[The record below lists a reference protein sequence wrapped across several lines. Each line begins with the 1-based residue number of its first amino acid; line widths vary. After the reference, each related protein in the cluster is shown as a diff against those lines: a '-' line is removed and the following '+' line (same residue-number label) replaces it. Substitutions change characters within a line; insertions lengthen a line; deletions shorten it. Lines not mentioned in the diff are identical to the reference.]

1 MNIFKFLKS
10 RVGAVSISGGK
21 AAVMA
26 LSAGML
32 AVNVYNYA
40 NNTPAAQEARVRS
53 FSEVLA
59 SGGTLPDDNT
69 MNFALGNVQF
79 ASAEERAAQEGTIF
93 DAGDADVSAL
103 QGAMN
108 SFSVRGSAL
117 GAGEGGLG
125 MGANAAVELGPD
137 GKPLTGNAAGTDGA
151 AVGAAAAAAAQGGQT
166 KINKLGEEPAGGLQ
180 RATIARASGSN
191 LRTSSGGGFGGNSRS
206 SAAVGNATAEAA
218 ARLSSSSSYA
228 LSGAMPKGSTLI
240 ASNDNIRGAAGGA
253 TEFVSG
259 SRFGRSAM
267 GARSR
272 EGESLRDMALAS
284 SKVAANANRSANEGT
299 SPFMARE
306 RLSGGITVEG
316 ENLNE
321 FQGSADTSFEDD
333 MNRRERRMAGAVD
346 DIDNTESERQAH
358 RTRLMQWM
366 FSLIIATVGMCFAI
380 NTLMKAGTVWA
391 KIGAIAIGV
400 IMLGLIGYYIY
411 DCISYLTKYKE
422 DQGWAIAGI
431 VVGVA
436 MLAALAVS
444 YVNWSGEEGAQVQET
459 ANTQTGTEGTGTNP
473 TGGEGT
479 TPTTDVKPPVEGGA
493 GARLGEALKGGA
505 MGMGAGKVLDL
516 GIELGSSG
524 SEAGGSTGSEK

>member
-10 RVGAVSISGGK
+10 RIGAVSISAGK
-21 AAVMA
+21 MA
-26 LSAGML
+26 GVALTAGL
-32 AVNVYNYA
+32 VGVNVYNYA
-40 NNTPAAQEARVRS
+40 TSSPAAQEARVRS
-53 FSEVLA
+53 FSEVLT
-59 SGGTLPDDNT
+59 SGGILPEDNT

-180 RATIARASGSN
+180 RASIARASGSN
-191 LRTSSGGGFGGNSRS
+191 LGSSSAGGFGGNTRS
-206 SAAVGNATAEAA
+206 SAAGNATAEAA
-218 ARLSSSSSYA
+218 ARLRSSSSYA

-240 ASNDNIRGAAGGA
+240 ASNGNIRGAAGGA
-253 TEFVSG
+253 TEFVAG

-267 GARSR
+267 GARSQ

-321 FQGSADTSFEDD
+321 FQGTADTSFEDD
-333 MNRRERRMAGAVD
+333 MNRRERGVAAAADEVDTSEQERKNHRSRLSKMLIALIPTVFMGMMTIQSMKSEGPWGMVAAIAVTAILGAAIIAFTVD
-346 DIDNTESERQAH
+346 AAKYIDKYGADGWSVA
-358 RTRLMQWM
+358 
-366 FSLIIATVGMCFAI
+366 SLIGSAVMAAGLVLAWINNTNAWLGKVSTFLFKNMGMSMISSAI
-380 NTLMKAGTVWA
+380 FGTLMGQ
-391 KIGAIAIGV
+391 AISTAP
-400 IMLGLIGYYIY
+400 
-411 DCISYLTKYKE
+411 
-422 DQGWAIAGI
+422 
-431 VVGVA
+431 
-436 MLAALAVS
+436 
-444 YVNWSGEEGAQVQET
+444 ET
-459 ANTQTGTEGTGTNP
+459 FKSAF
-473 TGGEGT
+473 
-479 TPTTDVKPPVEGGA
+479 
-493 GARLGEALKGGA
+493 
-505 MGMGAGKVLDL
+505 
-516 GIELGSSG
+516 G
-524 SEAGGSTGSEK
+524 SEDDSSLKND

>member
-10 RVGAVSISGGK
+10 RIGAVSISGGK

-53 FSEVLA
+53 FSEVLT
-59 SGGTLPDDNT
+59 SGGTLPEDNT

-103 QGAMN
+103 QGAMD

-191 LRTSSGGGFGGNSRS
+191 LGSSAGGGFGGNSRS
-206 SAAVGNATAEAA
+206 SSAVGNATAEAA

-240 ASNDNIRGAAGGA
+240 ASNGNIRGAAGGA
-253 TEFVSG
+253 TEFVAG

-267 GARSR
+267 GARSQ

-321 FQGSADTSFEDD
+321 FQGTADTSFEDD
-333 MNRRERRMAGAVD
+333 MNRRERGFASAKD

-380 NTLMKAGTVWA
+380 NSLMKAYREAPAAWWFLA
-391 KIGAIAIGV
+391 GAIAIGV

-411 DCISYLTKYKE
+411 DCISYITKYKE
-422 DQGWAIAGI
+422 QQGWAIAGI
-431 VVGVA
+431 VVGAA

-444 YVNWSGEEGAQVQET
+444 YVNWSGKEGANLQGE
-459 ANTQTGTEGTGTNP
+459 ANAQTGTTGTGT
-473 TGGEGT
+473 
-479 TPTTDVKPPVEGGA
+479 
-493 GARLGEALKGGA
+493 
-505 MGMGAGKVLDL
+505 
-516 GIELGSSG
+516 
-524 SEAGGSTGSEK
+524 EAGGTTAGPKGGTGRNLGGMLKDGTVGMSFGKVTDVAGEMLNLGGSAGSENAGTGGDK

>member
-10 RVGAVSISGGK
+10 RIGAVSISAGK
-21 AAVMA
+21 MA
-26 LSAGML
+26 GVALTAGL
-32 AVNVYNYA
+32 VGVNVYNYA
-40 NNTPAAQEARVRS
+40 TSSPAAQEARVRS
-53 FSEVLA
+53 FSEVLT
-59 SGGTLPDDNT
+59 SGGILPEDNT

-180 RATIARASGSN
+180 RASIARASGSN
-191 LRTSSGGGFGGNSRS
+191 LGSSSAGGFGGNTRS
-206 SAAVGNATAEAA
+206 SAAGNATAEAA
-218 ARLSSSSSYA
+218 ARLRSSSSYA

-240 ASNDNIRGAAGGA
+240 ASNGNIRGAAGGA
-253 TEFVSG
+253 TEFVAG

-267 GARSR
+267 GARSQ

-321 FQGSADTSFEDD
+321 FQGTADTSFEDD
-333 MNRRERRMAGAVD
+333 MNRRERGVVAAADEVDTSEQERKNHRSRLSKMLIALIPTVFMGMMTIQSLKGSGPWGMVAAIAVTALLAAMIIAFTVDAAKYISKYGADGWSV
-346 DIDNTESERQAH
+346 A
-358 RTRLMQWM
+358 
-366 FSLIIATVGMCFAI
+366 SLIGSAVMAAGLVLAWINNTNAWLGKVSTFLFKNMGMSMISSAIFGTLMGQAI
-380 NTLMKAGTVWA
+380 NTAP
-391 KIGAIAIGV
+391 
-400 IMLGLIGYYIY
+400 
-411 DCISYLTKYKE
+411 
-422 DQGWAIAGI
+422 
-431 VVGVA
+431 
-436 MLAALAVS
+436 
-444 YVNWSGEEGAQVQET
+444 ET
-459 ANTQTGTEGTGTNP
+459 FKSAF
-473 TGGEGT
+473 
-479 TPTTDVKPPVEGGA
+479 
-493 GARLGEALKGGA
+493 
-505 MGMGAGKVLDL
+505 
-516 GIELGSSG
+516 G
-524 SEAGGSTGSEK
+524 SEDDSSLKND

>member
-10 RVGAVSISGGK
+10 RIGAVSISAGK
-21 AAVMA
+21 MA
-26 LSAGML
+26 GVALTAGL
-32 AVNVYNYA
+32 VGVNVYNYA
-40 NNTPAAQEARVRS
+40 TSSPAAQEARVRS
-53 FSEVLA
+53 FSEVLT
-59 SGGTLPDDNT
+59 SGGILPEDNT

-103 QGAMN
+103 QGAMD

-218 ARLSSSSSYA
+218 ARLRSSSSYA

-240 ASNDNIRGAAGGA
+240 ASKDNIRGAAGGA
-253 TEFVSG
+253 TEFVAG

-267 GARSR
+267 GARSQ

-306 RLSGGITVEG
+306 RLSGGIRVG
-316 ENLNE
+316 GGNLHE
-321 FQGSADTSFEDD
+321 FQGTGTERHSTELKE
-333 MNRRERRMAGAVD
+333 RERGLGRHITVVSTAEA
-346 DIDNTESERQAH
+346 ERKHH
-358 RTRLMQWM
+358 RTRLSKMLIGLIPAVFMGMMTIQSMKNSGPWGM
-366 FSLIIATVGMCFAI
+366 VAAIAVTAILGATIIAFTVDAAKYISKYGSDGWSIASLVGSAVMAAGLVLAWI
-380 NTLMKAGTVWA
+380 NNTNAW
-391 KIGAIAIGV
+391 
-400 IMLGLIGYYIY
+400 LG
-411 DCISYLTKYKE
+411 K
-422 DQGWAIAGI
+422 
-431 VVGVA
+431 
-436 MLAALAVS
+436 VS
-444 YVNWSGEEGAQVQET
+444 NFL
-459 ANTQTGTEGTGTNP
+459 
-473 TGGEGT
+473 
-479 TPTTDVKPPVEGGA
+479 VKN
-493 GARLGEALKGGA
+493 
-505 MGMGAGKVLDL
+505 MGMMFIFSAIFGTIMGQAVNTAPETFK
-516 GIELGSSG
+516 SAFG
-524 SEAGGSTGSEK
+524 SEDDSSLKND

>member
-10 RVGAVSISGGK
+10 RIGAVSISAGK
-21 AAVMA
+21 MA
-26 LSAGML
+26 GVALTAGL
-32 AVNVYNYA
+32 VGVNVYNYA
-40 NNTPAAQEARVRS
+40 TSSPAAQEARVRS
-53 FSEVLA
+53 FSEVLT
-59 SGGTLPDDNT
+59 SGGILPEDNT

-180 RATIARASGSN
+180 RASIARASGSN
-191 LRTSSGGGFGGNSRS
+191 LGSSSAGGFGGNTRS
-206 SAAVGNATAEAA
+206 SAAGNATAEAA
-218 ARLSSSSSYA
+218 ARLRSSSSYA

-240 ASNDNIRGAAGGA
+240 ASNGNIRGAAGGA
-253 TEFVSG
+253 TEFVAG

-267 GARSR
+267 GARSQ

-321 FQGSADTSFEDD
+321 FQGTADTSFEDD
-333 MNRRERRMAGAVD
+333 MNRRERGVAAAADEVDTSEQERKNHRSRLSKMLIALIPTVFMGMMTIQSLKGSGPWGMVAAIAVTALLAAMIIAFTVDAAKYISKYGADGWSV
-346 DIDNTESERQAH
+346 A
-358 RTRLMQWM
+358 
-366 FSLIIATVGMCFAI
+366 SLIGSAVMAAGLVLAWINNTNAWLGKVSTFLFKNMGMSMISSAIFGTLMGQAI
-380 NTLMKAGTVWA
+380 NTAP
-391 KIGAIAIGV
+391 
-400 IMLGLIGYYIY
+400 
-411 DCISYLTKYKE
+411 
-422 DQGWAIAGI
+422 
-431 VVGVA
+431 
-436 MLAALAVS
+436 
-444 YVNWSGEEGAQVQET
+444 ET
-459 ANTQTGTEGTGTNP
+459 FKSAF
-473 TGGEGT
+473 
-479 TPTTDVKPPVEGGA
+479 
-493 GARLGEALKGGA
+493 
-505 MGMGAGKVLDL
+505 
-516 GIELGSSG
+516 G
-524 SEAGGSTGSEK
+524 SEDDSSLKND

>member
-10 RVGAVSISGGK
+10 RIGAVSISAGK
-21 AAVMA
+21 MA
-26 LSAGML
+26 GVALTAGL
-32 AVNVYNYA
+32 VGVNVYNYA
-40 NNTPAAQEARVRS
+40 TSSPAAQEARVRS
-53 FSEVLA
+53 FSEVLT
-59 SGGTLPDDNT
+59 SGGILPEDNT

-125 MGANAAVELGPD
+125 MGAKAAVELGPD

-206 SAAVGNATAEAA
+206 AAAGNATAEAA
-218 ARLSSSSSYA
+218 ARLSASSSYA

-259 SRFGRSAM
+259 SRFGHSAM
-267 GARSR
+267 GARSQA
-272 EGESLRDMALAS
+272 GESLRDMALAS

-306 RLSGGITVEG
+306 RLSGGIRVG
-316 ENLNE
+316 GGNLHE
-321 FQGSADTSFEDD
+321 FQGTGTERHSTELKE
-333 MNRRERRMAGAVD
+333 RERGLGRHITVVSTAEA
-346 DIDNTESERQAH
+346 ERKHH
-358 RTRLMQWM
+358 RTRLSKMLIGLIPAVFMGMMTIQSMKNSGPWGM
-366 FSLIIATVGMCFAI
+366 VAAIAVTAILGATIIAFTVDAAKYISKYGSDGWSIASLVGSAVMAAGLVLAWI
-380 NTLMKAGTVWA
+380 NNTNAW
-391 KIGAIAIGV
+391 
-400 IMLGLIGYYIY
+400 LG
-411 DCISYLTKYKE
+411 K
-422 DQGWAIAGI
+422 
-431 VVGVA
+431 
-436 MLAALAVS
+436 VS
-444 YVNWSGEEGAQVQET
+444 NFL
-459 ANTQTGTEGTGTNP
+459 
-473 TGGEGT
+473 
-479 TPTTDVKPPVEGGA
+479 VKN
-493 GARLGEALKGGA
+493 
-505 MGMGAGKVLDL
+505 MGMMFIFSAIFGTIMGQAVNTAPETFK
-516 GIELGSSG
+516 SAFG
-524 SEAGGSTGSEK
+524 SEDDSSLKND

>member
-10 RVGAVSISGGK
+10 RVGAVSISAGK
-21 AAVMA
+21 MA
-26 LSAGML
+26 GVALTAGL
-32 AVNVYNYA
+32 VGVNVYNYA
-40 NNTPAAQEARVRS
+40 TSSPAAQEARVRS

-59 SGGTLPDDNT
+59 SGGILPEDNT

-253 TEFVSG
+253 TEFVAG

-333 MNRRERRMAGAVD
+333 MNRRERGVASAVD
-346 DIDNTESERQAH
+346 EVDTTEQERKSH
-358 RTRLMQWM
+358 RTRLSKMLIALIPTVFMGMMTIQATKDIGPWGM
-366 FSLIIATVGMCFAI
+366 VAAIAVTALLGAAIIAFTVDA
-380 NTLMKAGTVWA
+380 A
-391 KIGAIAIGV
+391 K
-400 IMLGLIGYYIY
+400 YI
-411 DCISYLTKYKE
+411 DKYG
-422 DQGWAIAGI
+422 DNQDGWAIASLIGSA
-431 VVGVA
+431 VMAAGLV
-436 MLAALAVS
+436 LAWTTKAAKGEQTWIQKVSDFLFGNMGMALISSAIFGTLMGQAVS
-444 YVNWSGEEGAQVQET
+444 TAPET
-459 ANTQTGTEGTGTNP
+459 F
-473 TGGEGT
+473 
-479 TPTTDVKPPVEGGA
+479 K
-493 GARLGEALKGGA
+493 EAF
-505 MGMGAGKVLDL
+505 
-516 GIELGSSG
+516 G
-524 SEAGGSTGSEK
+524 SEDDSSLKNE

>member
-10 RVGAVSISGGK
+10 RIGAVSISAGK
-21 AAVMA
+21 MA
-26 LSAGML
+26 GVALTAGL
-32 AVNVYNYA
+32 VGVNVYNYA
-40 NNTPAAQEARVRS
+40 TSSPAAQEARVRS

-59 SGGTLPDDNT
+59 SGGILPEDTT
-69 MNFALGNVQF
+69 MNFAMGNVQF

-151 AVGAAAAAAAQGGQT
+151 AVGAAAAASAQGGQT

-180 RATIARASGSN
+180 RASIARASGNN
-191 LRTSSGGGFGGNSRS
+191 LGSSSGGGFGGNSRS
-206 SAAVGNATAEAA
+206 SAAGNATAEAA
-218 ARLSSSSSYA
+218 ARLSASSSYA

-240 ASNDNIRGAAGGA
+240 ASNDSIRGAAGGA

-321 FQGSADTSFEDD
+321 FQGTADTSFEDD
-333 MNRRERRMAGAVD
+333 MNRRERGVTAAAD
-346 DIDNTESERQAH
+346 EADTSEQERKNH
-358 RTRLMQWM
+358 RTRLSKM
-366 FSLIIATVGMCFAI
+366 LIALIPTVFMGMMTIQATKDNVPWGLIA
-380 NTLMKAGTVWA
+380 
-391 KIGAIAIGV
+391 AIAVTAILAAV
-400 IMLGLIGYYIY
+400 ITAFTVDAANYIA
-411 DCISYLTKYKE
+411 KYGKNE
-422 DQGWAIAGI
+422 DGWAIASI
-431 VVGVA
+431 VGSVVLVSGLVLAWINKTNGWLQSVGEFLFKNMGMSLISSA
-436 MLAALAVS
+436 IFGTLMGQAISTAPETFKEAFG
-444 YVNWSGEEGAQVQET
+444 SGE
-459 ANTQTGTEGTGTNP
+459 
-473 TGGEGT
+473 
-479 TPTTDVKPPVEGGA
+479 DDSS
-493 GARLGEALKGGA
+493 LKN
-505 MGMGAGKVLDL
+505 D
-516 GIELGSSG
+516 
-524 SEAGGSTGSEK
+524 

>member
-10 RVGAVSISGGK
+10 RIGAVSISAGK
-21 AAVMA
+21 MA
-26 LSAGML
+26 GVALTAGL
-32 AVNVYNYA
+32 VGVNVYNYA
-40 NNTPAAQEARVRS
+40 TSSPAAQEARVRS
-53 FSEVLA
+53 FSEVLT
-59 SGGTLPDDNT
+59 SGGILPEDNT

-180 RATIARASGSN
+180 RASIARASGSN
-191 LRTSSGGGFGGNSRS
+191 LGSSSAGGFGGNTRS
-206 SAAVGNATAEAA
+206 SAAGNATAEAA
-218 ARLSSSSSYA
+218 ARLRSSSSYA

-240 ASNDNIRGAAGGA
+240 ASNGNIRGAAGGA
-253 TEFVSG
+253 TEFVAG

-267 GARSR
+267 GARSQ

-321 FQGSADTSFEDD
+321 FQGTADTSFEDD
-333 MNRRERRMAGAVD
+333 MNRRERGVVAAADEVD
-346 DIDNTESERQAH
+346 TSEQERKNH
-358 RTRLMQWM
+358 RTRLSKMLIGLIPAVFMGMMTIQSMKNSGPWGM
-366 FSLIIATVGMCFAI
+366 VAAIAVTAILGATIIAFTVDAAKYISKYGSDGWSIASLVGSALMATGLVLAWINNTNAWLGKVSTFLFKNMGMSMISSAIFGTLMGQAI
-380 NTLMKAGTVWA
+380 NTAP
-391 KIGAIAIGV
+391 
-400 IMLGLIGYYIY
+400 
-411 DCISYLTKYKE
+411 
-422 DQGWAIAGI
+422 
-431 VVGVA
+431 
-436 MLAALAVS
+436 
-444 YVNWSGEEGAQVQET
+444 ET
-459 ANTQTGTEGTGTNP
+459 FKSAF
-473 TGGEGT
+473 
-479 TPTTDVKPPVEGGA
+479 
-493 GARLGEALKGGA
+493 
-505 MGMGAGKVLDL
+505 
-516 GIELGSSG
+516 G
-524 SEAGGSTGSEK
+524 SEDDSSLKND

>member
-1 MNIFKFLKS
+1 
-10 RVGAVSISGGK
+10 
-21 AAVMA
+21 
-26 LSAGML
+26 
-32 AVNVYNYA
+32 
-40 NNTPAAQEARVRS
+40 
-53 FSEVLA
+53 
-59 SGGTLPDDNT
+59 

-180 RATIARASGSN
+180 RASIARASGSN
-191 LRTSSGGGFGGNSRS
+191 LGSSSAGGFGGNTRS
-206 SAAVGNATAEAA
+206 SAAGNATAEAA

-240 ASNDNIRGAAGGA
+240 ASNGNIRGAAGGA
-253 TEFVSG
+253 TEFVAG

-267 GARSR
+267 GARSQ

-321 FQGSADTSFEDD
+321 FQGTADTSFEDD
-333 MNRRERRMAGAVD
+333 MNRRERGVAAAADEVDTSEQERKNHRSRLSKMLIALIPTVFMGMMTIQSLKGSGPWGMVAAIAVTAILGAAIIAFTVD
-346 DIDNTESERQAH
+346 AAKYISKYGADGWSIA
-358 RTRLMQWM
+358 
-366 FSLIIATVGMCFAI
+366 SLIGSAVMAAGLVLAWINNTNAWLGKVSDFLFKNMGMAFISSAIFGTLMGQAI
-380 NTLMKAGTVWA
+380 NTAP
-391 KIGAIAIGV
+391 
-400 IMLGLIGYYIY
+400 
-411 DCISYLTKYKE
+411 
-422 DQGWAIAGI
+422 
-431 VVGVA
+431 
-436 MLAALAVS
+436 
-444 YVNWSGEEGAQVQET
+444 ET
-459 ANTQTGTEGTGTNP
+459 FKSAF
-473 TGGEGT
+473 
-479 TPTTDVKPPVEGGA
+479 
-493 GARLGEALKGGA
+493 
-505 MGMGAGKVLDL
+505 
-516 GIELGSSG
+516 G
-524 SEAGGSTGSEK
+524 SEDDSSLKND

>member
-10 RVGAVSISGGK
+10 RIGAVSISAGK
-21 AAVMA
+21 MA
-26 LSAGML
+26 GVALTAGL
-32 AVNVYNYA
+32 VGVNVYNYA
-40 NNTPAAQEARVRS
+40 TSSPAAQEARVRS
-53 FSEVLA
+53 FSEVLT
-59 SGGTLPDDNT
+59 SGGILPEDNT

-180 RATIARASGSN
+180 RASIARASGSN
-191 LRTSSGGGFGGNSRS
+191 LGSSSAGGFGGNTRS
-206 SAAVGNATAEAA
+206 SAAGNATAEAA
-218 ARLSSSSSYA
+218 ARLRSSSSYA

-240 ASNDNIRGAAGGA
+240 ASNGNIRGAAGGA
-253 TEFVSG
+253 TEFVAG

-267 GARSR
+267 GARSQ

-321 FQGSADTSFEDD
+321 FQGTADTSFEDD
-333 MNRRERRMAGAVD
+333 MNRRERGVVAAADEVDTSEQERKNHRSRLSKMLIALIPTVFMGMMTIQSLKGSGPWGMVAAIAVTALLAATIIAFTVDAAKYISKYGADGWSV
-346 DIDNTESERQAH
+346 A
-358 RTRLMQWM
+358 
-366 FSLIIATVGMCFAI
+366 SLIGSAVMAAGLVLAWINNTNAWLGKVSTFLFKNMGMSMISSAIFGTLMGQAI
-380 NTLMKAGTVWA
+380 NTAP
-391 KIGAIAIGV
+391 
-400 IMLGLIGYYIY
+400 
-411 DCISYLTKYKE
+411 
-422 DQGWAIAGI
+422 
-431 VVGVA
+431 
-436 MLAALAVS
+436 
-444 YVNWSGEEGAQVQET
+444 ET
-459 ANTQTGTEGTGTNP
+459 FKSAF
-473 TGGEGT
+473 
-479 TPTTDVKPPVEGGA
+479 
-493 GARLGEALKGGA
+493 
-505 MGMGAGKVLDL
+505 
-516 GIELGSSG
+516 G
-524 SEAGGSTGSEK
+524 SEDDSSLKND

>member
-10 RVGAVSISGGK
+10 RIGAVSISGGK

-59 SGGTLPDDNT
+59 SGGTLPGDNT

-125 MGANAAVELGPD
+125 MGAKAAVELGPD

-321 FQGSADTSFEDD
+321 FQGSGTERYSVDLPEREKAFGSGIKEIDT
-333 MNRRERRMAGAVD
+333 
-346 DIDNTESERQAH
+346 TEAERQKH
-358 RTRLMQWM
+358 RTRLMAHM
-366 FSLIIATVGMCFAI
+366 FALIVITVGACLLINKLMRANNVWATVG
-380 NTLMKAGTVWA
+380 
-391 KIGAIAIGV
+391 AIAAGV
-400 IMLGLIGYYIY
+400 IAVGLIGAHIY

-422 DQGWAIAGI
+422 DQGWAIASI
-431 VVGVA
+431 VLGAA
-436 MLAALAVS
+436 MLASVAVS
-444 YVNWSGEEGAQVQET
+444 YVDWSAKKGADLQTQ
-459 ANTQTGTEGTGTNP
+459 ANAQTGTAGTGT
-473 TGGEGT
+473 
-479 TPTTDVKPPVEGGA
+479 
-493 GARLGEALKGGA
+493 
-505 MGMGAGKVLDL
+505 
-516 GIELGSSG
+516 
-524 SEAGGSTGSEK
+524 EAGGSTVADVPKETAGTRLGEVLESGVIGTGANKAIDMGIDYASSGGETGGATGEEK

>member
-10 RVGAVSISGGK
+10 RIGAVSISAGK
-21 AAVMA
+21 MA
-26 LSAGML
+26 GVALTAGL
-32 AVNVYNYA
+32 VGVNVYNYA
-40 NNTPAAQEARVRS
+40 TSSPAAQEARVRS
-53 FSEVLA
+53 FSEVLT
-59 SGGTLPDDNT
+59 SGGILPEDNT

-180 RATIARASGSN
+180 RASIARASGSN
-191 LRTSSGGGFGGNSRS
+191 LGSSSAGGFGGNTRS
-206 SAAVGNATAEAA
+206 SAAGNATAEAA
-218 ARLSSSSSYA
+218 ARLRSSSSYA

-240 ASNDNIRGAAGGA
+240 ASNGNIRGAAGGA
-253 TEFVSG
+253 TEFVAG

-267 GARSR
+267 GARSQ

-321 FQGSADTSFEDD
+321 FQGTADTSFEDD
-333 MNRRERRMAGAVD
+333 MNRRERGVVAAADEVDTSEQERKNHRSRLSKMLIALIPTVFMGMMTIQAMKSEGPWGIVAAIAVTALLAATIIAFTVDAAKYISKYGADGWSV
-346 DIDNTESERQAH
+346 A
-358 RTRLMQWM
+358 
-366 FSLIIATVGMCFAI
+366 SLIGSAVMAAGLVLAWINNTNAWLGKVSTFLFKNMGMTLISSAI
-380 NTLMKAGTVWA
+380 FGTLMGQ
-391 KIGAIAIGV
+391 AISTAPE
-400 IMLGLIGYYIY
+400 
-411 DCISYLTKYKE
+411 TFKE
-422 DQGWAIAGI
+422 AF
-431 VVGVA
+431 
-436 MLAALAVS
+436 
-444 YVNWSGEEGAQVQET
+444 
-459 ANTQTGTEGTGTNP
+459 
-473 TGGEGT
+473 
-479 TPTTDVKPPVEGGA
+479 
-493 GARLGEALKGGA
+493 
-505 MGMGAGKVLDL
+505 
-516 GIELGSSG
+516 G
-524 SEAGGSTGSEK
+524 SEDDSSLKND

>member
-10 RVGAVSISGGK
+10 RIGAVSISAGK
-21 AAVMA
+21 MA
-26 LSAGML
+26 GVALTAGL
-32 AVNVYNYA
+32 VGVNVYNYA
-40 NNTPAAQEARVRS
+40 TSSPAAQEARVRS

-59 SGGTLPDDNT
+59 SGGILPEDTT

-333 MNRRERRMAGAVD
+333 MNRRQRNLNAASDEIDTTEQERK
-346 DIDNTESERQAH
+346 AH
-358 RTRLMQWM
+358 RTRLIQNLFALM
-366 FSLIIATVGMCFAI
+366 LGTVAVGFAI
-380 NTLMKAGTVWA
+380 NSLVKSGVWWQQLIA
-391 KIGAIAIGV
+391 VALGVAMIAAIGF
-400 IMLGLIGYYIY
+400 YIA
-411 DCISYLTKYKE
+411 DCAKYLDKYGK
-422 DQGWAIAGI
+422 DGWAIAGI
-431 VVGVA
+431 VLGALMIAAVGISFINWTTKEQAELKAAELAKTGAKTTKSTAGSRLGQQLGQAA
-436 MLAALAVS
+436 MTMGVEK
-444 YVNWSGEEGAQVQET
+444 GIT
-459 ANTQTGTEGTGTNP
+459 AGIDSA
-473 TGGEGT
+473 TGG
-479 TPTTDVKPPVEGGA
+479 
-493 GARLGEALKGGA
+493 KGL
-505 MGMGAGKVLDL
+505 LDL
-516 GIELGSSG
+516 GGTDDGSSQ
-524 SEAGGSTGSEK
+524 S

>member
-10 RVGAVSISGGK
+10 RIGAVSISAGK
-21 AAVMA
+21 MA
-26 LSAGML
+26 GVALTAGL
-32 AVNVYNYA
+32 VGVNVYNYA
-40 NNTPAAQEARVRS
+40 TSSPAAQEARVRS
-53 FSEVLA
+53 FSEVLT
-59 SGGTLPDDNT
+59 SGGILPEDNT

-180 RATIARASGSN
+180 RASIARASGSN
-191 LRTSSGGGFGGNSRS
+191 LGSSSAGGFGGNTRS
-206 SAAVGNATAEAA
+206 SAAGNATAEAA
-218 ARLSSSSSYA
+218 ARLRSSSSYA

-240 ASNDNIRGAAGGA
+240 ASNGNIRGAAGGA
-253 TEFVSG
+253 TEFVAG

-267 GARSR
+267 GARSQ

-321 FQGSADTSFEDD
+321 FQGTADTSFEDD
-333 MNRRERRMAGAVD
+333 MNRRERGVAAAADEVDTSEQERKNHRSRLSKMLIALIPTVFMGMMTIQSMKSEGPWGMVAAIAVTAILGA
-346 DIDNTESERQAH
+346 T
-358 RTRLMQWM
+358 
-366 FSLIIATVGMCFAI
+366 IIAFTVDAAKYISKYGADGWSVASLVGSAVMAAGLVLAWINNTNAWLGKVSTFLFKNMGMSMISSAI
-380 NTLMKAGTVWA
+380 FGTLMG
-391 KIGAIAIGV
+391 
-400 IMLGLIGYYIY
+400 
-411 DCISYLTKYKE
+411 
-422 DQGWAIAGI
+422 Q
-431 VVGVA
+431 
-436 MLAALAVS
+436 AVS
-444 YVNWSGEEGAQVQET
+444 TAPET
-459 ANTQTGTEGTGTNP
+459 FKSAF
-473 TGGEGT
+473 
-479 TPTTDVKPPVEGGA
+479 
-493 GARLGEALKGGA
+493 
-505 MGMGAGKVLDL
+505 
-516 GIELGSSG
+516 G
-524 SEAGGSTGSEK
+524 SEDDSSLKND

>member
-10 RVGAVSISGGK
+10 RIGAVSISAGK
-21 AAVMA
+21 MA
-26 LSAGML
+26 GVALTAGL
-32 AVNVYNYA
+32 VGVNVYNYA
-40 NNTPAAQEARVRS
+40 TSSPAAQEARVRS
-53 FSEVLA
+53 FSEVLT
-59 SGGTLPDDNT
+59 SGGILPEDTT

-166 KINKLGEEPAGGLQ
+166 KINKLGEVPAGGLQ

-206 SAAVGNATAEAA
+206 AAAGNATAEAA
-218 ARLSSSSSYA
+218 ARLSASSSYA

-259 SRFGRSAM
+259 SRFGHSAM
-267 GARSR
+267 GARSQA
-272 EGESLRDMALAS
+272 GESLRDMALAS

-306 RLSGGITVEG
+306 RLSGGIRVG
-316 ENLNE
+316 GGNLHE
-321 FQGSADTSFEDD
+321 FQGTGTERHSTELKE
-333 MNRRERRMAGAVD
+333 RERGLGRHITVVSTAEA
-346 DIDNTESERQAH
+346 ERKHH
-358 RTRLMQWM
+358 RTRLSKMLIGLIPAVFMGMMTIQSMKNSGPWGM
-366 FSLIIATVGMCFAI
+366 VAAIAVTAILGATIIAFTVDAAKYISKYGSDGWSIASLVGSAVMAAGLVLAWI
-380 NTLMKAGTVWA
+380 NNTNAW
-391 KIGAIAIGV
+391 
-400 IMLGLIGYYIY
+400 LG
-411 DCISYLTKYKE
+411 K
-422 DQGWAIAGI
+422 
-431 VVGVA
+431 
-436 MLAALAVS
+436 VS
-444 YVNWSGEEGAQVQET
+444 NFL
-459 ANTQTGTEGTGTNP
+459 
-473 TGGEGT
+473 
-479 TPTTDVKPPVEGGA
+479 VKN
-493 GARLGEALKGGA
+493 
-505 MGMGAGKVLDL
+505 MGMMFIFSAIFGTIMGQAVNTAPETFK
-516 GIELGSSG
+516 SAFG
-524 SEAGGSTGSEK
+524 SEDDSSLKND

>member
-10 RVGAVSISGGK
+10 RIGAVSISAGK
-21 AAVMA
+21 MA
-26 LSAGML
+26 GVALTAGL
-32 AVNVYNYA
+32 VGVNVYNYA
-40 NNTPAAQEARVRS
+40 TSSPAAQEARVRS
-53 FSEVLA
+53 FSEVLT
-59 SGGTLPDDNT
+59 SGGILPEDTT

-206 SAAVGNATAEAA
+206 AAAGNATAEAA
-218 ARLSSSSSYA
+218 ARLSASSSYA

-259 SRFGRSAM
+259 SRFGHSAM
-267 GARSR
+267 GARSQA
-272 EGESLRDMALAS
+272 GESLRDMALAS

-306 RLSGGITVEG
+306 RLSGGIRVG
-316 ENLNE
+316 GGNLHE
-321 FQGSADTSFEDD
+321 FQGTGTERHSTELKE
-333 MNRRERRMAGAVD
+333 RERGLGRHITVVSTAEA
-346 DIDNTESERQAH
+346 ERKHH
-358 RTRLMQWM
+358 RTRLSKMLIGLIPAVFMGMMTIQSMKNSGPWGM
-366 FSLIIATVGMCFAI
+366 VAAIAVTAILGATIIAFTVDAAKYISKYGSDGWSIASLVGSAVMAAGLVLAWI
-380 NTLMKAGTVWA
+380 NNTNAW
-391 KIGAIAIGV
+391 
-400 IMLGLIGYYIY
+400 LG
-411 DCISYLTKYKE
+411 K
-422 DQGWAIAGI
+422 
-431 VVGVA
+431 
-436 MLAALAVS
+436 VS
-444 YVNWSGEEGAQVQET
+444 NFL
-459 ANTQTGTEGTGTNP
+459 
-473 TGGEGT
+473 
-479 TPTTDVKPPVEGGA
+479 VKN
-493 GARLGEALKGGA
+493 
-505 MGMGAGKVLDL
+505 MGMMFIFSAIFGTIMGQAVNTAPETLNRTFRSDDD
-516 GIELGSSG
+516 SSL
-524 SEAGGSTGSEK
+524 KND

>member
-10 RVGAVSISGGK
+10 RIGAVSISAGK
-21 AAVMA
+21 MA
-26 LSAGML
+26 GVALTAGL
-32 AVNVYNYA
+32 VGVNVYNYA
-40 NNTPAAQEARVRS
+40 TSSPAAQEARVRS
-53 FSEVLA
+53 FSEVLT
-59 SGGTLPDDNT
+59 SGGILPEDNT

-180 RATIARASGSN
+180 RASIARASGSN
-191 LRTSSGGGFGGNSRS
+191 LGSSSAGGFGGNTRS
-206 SAAVGNATAEAA
+206 SAAGNATAEAA
-218 ARLSSSSSYA
+218 ARLRSSSSYA

-240 ASNDNIRGAAGGA
+240 ASNGNIRGAAGGA
-253 TEFVSG
+253 TEFVAG

-267 GARSR
+267 GARSQ

-321 FQGSADTSFEDD
+321 FQGTADTSFEDD
-333 MNRRERRMAGAVD
+333 MNRRERGVAAAADEVDTSEQERKNHRSRLSKMLIALIPTVFMGMMTIQSLKGSGPWGMVAAIAVTAILGAMIIAFTVD
-346 DIDNTESERQAH
+346 AAKYISKYGADGWSVA
-358 RTRLMQWM
+358 
-366 FSLIIATVGMCFAI
+366 SLIGSAVMAAGLVLAWINNTNAWLGKVSTFLFKNMGMSMISSAIFGTLMGQAI
-380 NTLMKAGTVWA
+380 NTAP
-391 KIGAIAIGV
+391 
-400 IMLGLIGYYIY
+400 
-411 DCISYLTKYKE
+411 
-422 DQGWAIAGI
+422 
-431 VVGVA
+431 
-436 MLAALAVS
+436 
-444 YVNWSGEEGAQVQET
+444 ET
-459 ANTQTGTEGTGTNP
+459 FKSAF
-473 TGGEGT
+473 
-479 TPTTDVKPPVEGGA
+479 
-493 GARLGEALKGGA
+493 
-505 MGMGAGKVLDL
+505 
-516 GIELGSSG
+516 G
-524 SEAGGSTGSEK
+524 SEDDSSLKND

>member
-10 RVGAVSISGGK
+10 RIGAVSISAGK
-21 AAVMA
+21 MA
-26 LSAGML
+26 GVALTAGL
-32 AVNVYNYA
+32 VGVNVYNYA
-40 NNTPAAQEARVRS
+40 TSSPAAQEARVRS
-53 FSEVLA
+53 FSEVLT
-59 SGGTLPDDNT
+59 SGGILPEDNT

-180 RATIARASGSN
+180 RASIARASGSN
-191 LRTSSGGGFGGNSRS
+191 LGSSSAGGFGGNTRS
-206 SAAVGNATAEAA
+206 SAAGNATAEAA
-218 ARLSSSSSYA
+218 ARLRSSSSYA

-240 ASNDNIRGAAGGA
+240 ASNGNIRGAAGGA
-253 TEFVSG
+253 TEFVAG

-267 GARSR
+267 GARSQ

-321 FQGSADTSFEDD
+321 FQGTADTSFEDD
-333 MNRRERRMAGAVD
+333 MNRRERGVVAAADEVDTSEQERKNHRSRLSKMLIALIPTVFMGMMTIQAMKSEGPWGIVAAIAVTALLAATIIAFTVDAAKYISKYGADGWSV
-346 DIDNTESERQAH
+346 A
-358 RTRLMQWM
+358 
-366 FSLIIATVGMCFAI
+366 SLIGSAVMAAGLVLAWI
-380 NTLMKAGTVWA
+380 NNTNAW
-391 KIGAIAIGV
+391 
-400 IMLGLIGYYIY
+400 LG
-411 DCISYLTKYKE
+411 K
-422 DQGWAIAGI
+422 
-431 VVGVA
+431 
-436 MLAALAVS
+436 VS
-444 YVNWSGEEGAQVQET
+444 TFLFKN
-459 ANTQTGTEGTGTNP
+459 
-473 TGGEGT
+473 
-479 TPTTDVKPPVEGGA
+479 
-493 GARLGEALKGGA
+493 
-505 MGMGAGKVLDL
+505 MGMTL
-516 GIELGSSG
+516 ISSAIFGTIMGQAVNTAPETFKSAFG
-524 SEAGGSTGSEK
+524 SEDDSSLKND

>member
-10 RVGAVSISGGK
+10 RIGAVSISAGK
-21 AAVMA
+21 MA
-26 LSAGML
+26 GVALTAGL
-32 AVNVYNYA
+32 VGVNVYNYA
-40 NNTPAAQEARVRS
+40 TSSPAAQEARVRS
-53 FSEVLA
+53 FSEVLT
-59 SGGTLPDDNT
+59 SGGILPEDNT

-180 RATIARASGSN
+180 RASIARASGSN
-191 LRTSSGGGFGGNSRS
+191 LGSSSAGGFGGNTRS
-206 SAAVGNATAEAA
+206 SAAGNATAEAA
-218 ARLSSSSSYA
+218 ARLRSSSSYA

-240 ASNDNIRGAAGGA
+240 ASNGNIRGAAGGA
-253 TEFVSG
+253 TEFVAG

-267 GARSR
+267 GARSQ

-321 FQGSADTSFEDD
+321 FQGTADTSFEDD
-333 MNRRERRMAGAVD
+333 MNRRERGVAAAADEVDTSEQERKNHRSRLSKMLIALIPTVFMGMMTIQSLKGSGPWGMVAAIAVTAILGAAIIAFTVD
-346 DIDNTESERQAH
+346 AAKYISKYGADGWSIA
-358 RTRLMQWM
+358 
-366 FSLIIATVGMCFAI
+366 SLIGSAVMAAGLVLAWINNTNAWLGKVSTFLFKNMGMSMISSAI
-380 NTLMKAGTVWA
+380 FGTLMGQ
-391 KIGAIAIGV
+391 AISTAP
-400 IMLGLIGYYIY
+400 
-411 DCISYLTKYKE
+411 
-422 DQGWAIAGI
+422 
-431 VVGVA
+431 
-436 MLAALAVS
+436 
-444 YVNWSGEEGAQVQET
+444 ET
-459 ANTQTGTEGTGTNP
+459 FKSAF
-473 TGGEGT
+473 
-479 TPTTDVKPPVEGGA
+479 
-493 GARLGEALKGGA
+493 
-505 MGMGAGKVLDL
+505 
-516 GIELGSSG
+516 G
-524 SEAGGSTGSEK
+524 SEDDSSLKND

>member
-10 RVGAVSISGGK
+10 RIGAVSISAGK
-21 AAVMA
+21 MA
-26 LSAGML
+26 GVALTAGL
-32 AVNVYNYA
+32 VGVNVYNYA
-40 NNTPAAQEARVRS
+40 TSSPAAQEARVRS

-59 SGGTLPDDNT
+59 SGGILPEDTT
-69 MNFALGNVQF
+69 MNFAMGNVQF

-259 SRFGRSAM
+259 SRFGHSAM
-267 GARSR
+267 GARSQA
-272 EGESLRDMALAS
+272 GESLRDMALAS

-306 RLSGGITVEG
+306 RLSGGIRVG
-316 ENLNE
+316 GGNLHE
-321 FQGSADTSFEDD
+321 FQGTGTERHSTELKE
-333 MNRRERRMAGAVD
+333 RERGLGRHITVVSTAEA
-346 DIDNTESERQAH
+346 ERKHH
-358 RTRLMQWM
+358 RTRLSKMLIGLIPAVFMGMMTIQ
-366 FSLIIATVGMCFAI
+366 SLKNSGPWGIV
-380 NTLMKAGTVWA
+380 
-391 KIGAIAIGV
+391 GAIAVTAI
-400 IMLGLIGYYIY
+400 LGATIIAFTVDAAKYI
-411 DCISYLTKYKE
+411 SKYGS
-422 DQGWAIAGI
+422 DGWSIASL
-431 VVGVA
+431 VGSAVMA
-436 MLAALAVS
+436 AGLVLAWINNTNAWLGKVS
-444 YVNWSGEEGAQVQET
+444 NFL
-459 ANTQTGTEGTGTNP
+459 
-473 TGGEGT
+473 
-479 TPTTDVKPPVEGGA
+479 VKN
-493 GARLGEALKGGA
+493 
-505 MGMGAGKVLDL
+505 MGMMFIFSAIFGTIMGQAVNTAPETFQKAF
-516 GIELGSSG
+516 GIGEDDSSL
-524 SEAGGSTGSEK
+524 KND

>member
-10 RVGAVSISGGK
+10 RIGAVSISAGK
-21 AAVMA
+21 MA
-26 LSAGML
+26 GVALTAGL
-32 AVNVYNYA
+32 VGVNVYNYA
-40 NNTPAAQEARVRS
+40 TSSPAAQEARVRS

-59 SGGTLPDDNT
+59 SGGILPEDTT
-69 MNFALGNVQF
+69 MNFAMGNVQF

-218 ARLSSSSSYA
+218 ARLRSSSSYA

-316 ENLNE
+316 ETLNE

-333 MNRRERRMAGAVD
+333 MNRRERGVASAVDEVDTTEQERKSHRSRLVQTMVGLFAATILGMITISSLLTAGDTPVTFWSKFIAYGLALILLASIAVFAADAGIYAKKYGEVGAAIGFILAGAVM
-346 DIDNTESERQAH
+346 AAGV
-358 RTRLMQWM
+358 L
-366 FSLIIATVGMCFAI
+366 FSLFSKGVQGWINKATTKIMGAFG
-380 NTLMKAGTVWA
+380 KASWIPTTILG
-391 KIGAIAIGV
+391 GV
-400 IMLGLIGYYIY
+400 AGYGV
-411 DCISYLTKYKE
+411 DGISQTIKSFKE
-422 DQGWAIAGI
+422 DN
-431 VVGVA
+431 
-436 MLAALAVS
+436 S
-444 YVNWSGEEGAQVQET
+444 S
-459 ANTQTGTEGTGTNP
+459 
-473 TGGEGT
+473 
-479 TPTTDVKPPVEGGA
+479 
-493 GARLGEALKGGA
+493 LKN
-505 MGMGAGKVLDL
+505 D
-516 GIELGSSG
+516 
-524 SEAGGSTGSEK
+524 

>member
-10 RVGAVSISGGK
+10 RIGAVSISAGK
-21 AAVMA
+21 MA
-26 LSAGML
+26 GVALTAGL
-32 AVNVYNYA
+32 VGVNVYNYA
-40 NNTPAAQEARVRS
+40 TSSPAAQEARVRS
-53 FSEVLA
+53 FSEVLT
-59 SGGTLPDDNT
+59 SGGILPEDNT

-191 LRTSSGGGFGGNSRS
+191 LGSSSAGGFGGNTRS
-206 SAAVGNATAEAA
+206 SAAGNATAEAA
-218 ARLSSSSSYA
+218 ARLRSSSSYA

-240 ASNDNIRGAAGGA
+240 ASNGNIRGAAGGA
-253 TEFVSG
+253 TEFVAG

-267 GARSR
+267 GARSQ

-321 FQGSADTSFEDD
+321 FQGTADTSFEDD
-333 MNRRERRMAGAVD
+333 MNRRERGVAAAADEVDTSEQERKNHRSRLSKMLIALIPTVFMGMMTIQSMKSEGPWGMVAAIAVTAILGA
-346 DIDNTESERQAH
+346 T
-358 RTRLMQWM
+358 
-366 FSLIIATVGMCFAI
+366 IIAFTVDAAKYISKYGADGWSVASLVGSAVMAAGLVLAWINNTNAWLGKVSTFLFKNMGMSMISSAI
-380 NTLMKAGTVWA
+380 FGTLMG
-391 KIGAIAIGV
+391 
-400 IMLGLIGYYIY
+400 
-411 DCISYLTKYKE
+411 
-422 DQGWAIAGI
+422 Q
-431 VVGVA
+431 
-436 MLAALAVS
+436 AVS
-444 YVNWSGEEGAQVQET
+444 TAPET
-459 ANTQTGTEGTGTNP
+459 FKSAF
-473 TGGEGT
+473 
-479 TPTTDVKPPVEGGA
+479 
-493 GARLGEALKGGA
+493 
-505 MGMGAGKVLDL
+505 
-516 GIELGSSG
+516 G
-524 SEAGGSTGSEK
+524 SEDDSSLKND

>member
-10 RVGAVSISGGK
+10 RIGAVSISAGK
-21 AAVMA
+21 MA
-26 LSAGML
+26 GVALTAGL
-32 AVNVYNYA
+32 VGVNVYNYA
-40 NNTPAAQEARVRS
+40 TSSPAAQEARVRS
-53 FSEVLA
+53 FSEVLT
-59 SGGTLPDDNT
+59 SGGILPEDNT

-180 RATIARASGSN
+180 RASIARASGSN
-191 LRTSSGGGFGGNSRS
+191 LGSSSAGGFGDNTRS
-206 SAAVGNATAEAA
+206 SAAGNATAEAA
-218 ARLSSSSSYA
+218 ARLRSSSSYA

-240 ASNDNIRGAAGGA
+240 ASNGNIRGAAGGA
-253 TEFVSG
+253 TEFVAG

-267 GARSR
+267 GARSQ

-321 FQGSADTSFEDD
+321 FQGTADTSFEDD
-333 MNRRERRMAGAVD
+333 MNRRERGVAAAADEVDTSEQERKNHRSRLSKMLIALIPTVFMGMMTIQSLKGSGPWGMVAAIAVTALLAAMIIAFTVDAAKYISKYGAD
-346 DIDNTESERQAH
+346 GWSIA
-358 RTRLMQWM
+358 
-366 FSLIIATVGMCFAI
+366 SLIGSAVMAAGLVLAWINNTNAWLGKVSTFLFKNMGMSMISSAIFGTLMGQAI
-380 NTLMKAGTVWA
+380 NTAP
-391 KIGAIAIGV
+391 
-400 IMLGLIGYYIY
+400 
-411 DCISYLTKYKE
+411 
-422 DQGWAIAGI
+422 
-431 VVGVA
+431 
-436 MLAALAVS
+436 
-444 YVNWSGEEGAQVQET
+444 ET
-459 ANTQTGTEGTGTNP
+459 FKSAF
-473 TGGEGT
+473 
-479 TPTTDVKPPVEGGA
+479 
-493 GARLGEALKGGA
+493 
-505 MGMGAGKVLDL
+505 
-516 GIELGSSG
+516 G
-524 SEAGGSTGSEK
+524 SEDDSSLKND

>member
-10 RVGAVSISGGK
+10 RIGAVSISAGK
-21 AAVMA
+21 MA
-26 LSAGML
+26 GVALTAGL
-32 AVNVYNYA
+32 VGVNVYNYA
-40 NNTPAAQEARVRS
+40 TSSPAAQEARVRS
-53 FSEVLA
+53 FSEVLT
-59 SGGTLPDDNT
+59 SGGILPEDNT

-103 QGAMN
+103 QGAMD

-180 RATIARASGSN
+180 RASIARASGSN
-191 LRTSSGGGFGGNSRS
+191 LGSSSAGGFGGNTRS
-206 SAAVGNATAEAA
+206 SAAGNATAEAA
-218 ARLSSSSSYA
+218 ARLRSSSSYA

-240 ASNDNIRGAAGGA
+240 ASNGNIRGAAGGA
-253 TEFVSG
+253 TEFVAG

-267 GARSR
+267 GARSQ

-321 FQGSADTSFEDD
+321 FQGTADTSFEDD
-333 MNRRERRMAGAVD
+333 MNRRERGVVAAADEVDTSEQERKNHRSRLSKMLIALIPTVFMGMMTIQAMKSEGPWGIVAAIAVTALLAATIIAFTVDAAKYISKYGADGWSV
-346 DIDNTESERQAH
+346 A
-358 RTRLMQWM
+358 
-366 FSLIIATVGMCFAI
+366 SLIGSAVMAAGLVLAWINNTNAWLGKVSTFLFKNMGMTLISSAI
-380 NTLMKAGTVWA
+380 FGTLMGQ
-391 KIGAIAIGV
+391 AISTAPE
-400 IMLGLIGYYIY
+400 
-411 DCISYLTKYKE
+411 TFKE
-422 DQGWAIAGI
+422 AF
-431 VVGVA
+431 
-436 MLAALAVS
+436 
-444 YVNWSGEEGAQVQET
+444 
-459 ANTQTGTEGTGTNP
+459 
-473 TGGEGT
+473 
-479 TPTTDVKPPVEGGA
+479 
-493 GARLGEALKGGA
+493 
-505 MGMGAGKVLDL
+505 
-516 GIELGSSG
+516 G
-524 SEAGGSTGSEK
+524 SEDDSSLKND

>member
-10 RVGAVSISGGK
+10 RIGAVSISAGK
-21 AAVMA
+21 MA
-26 LSAGML
+26 GVALTAGL
-32 AVNVYNYA
+32 VGVNVYNYA
-40 NNTPAAQEARVRS
+40 TSSPAAQEARVRS

-59 SGGTLPDDNT
+59 SGGILPEDTT

-180 RATIARASGSN
+180 RASIARASGSN

-253 TEFVSG
+253 TEFVAG

-333 MNRRERRMAGAVD
+333 MNRRERGVASAVDEVDTTEQERKSHRSRLVQTMVGLFAATILGMITISSLLTVGETPVTFWSKFIAYGLALILLASIAVFAADAGIYAKKYGEVGAAIGFILAGAVM
-346 DIDNTESERQAH
+346 AAGV
-358 RTRLMQWM
+358 L
-366 FSLIIATVGMCFAI
+366 FSLFSKDVQGWINKAASKIMGAFGKASWIPTTILGGVAAYGVDGINQTVKSF
-380 NTLMKAGTVWA
+380 
-391 KIGAIAIGV
+391 
-400 IMLGLIGYYIY
+400 
-411 DCISYLTKYKE
+411 KE
-422 DQGWAIAGI
+422 DN
-431 VVGVA
+431 
-436 MLAALAVS
+436 S
-444 YVNWSGEEGAQVQET
+444 S
-459 ANTQTGTEGTGTNP
+459 
-473 TGGEGT
+473 
-479 TPTTDVKPPVEGGA
+479 
-493 GARLGEALKGGA
+493 LKN
-505 MGMGAGKVLDL
+505 D
-516 GIELGSSG
+516 
-524 SEAGGSTGSEK
+524 

>member
-10 RVGAVSISGGK
+10 RIGAVSISAGK
-21 AAVMA
+21 MA
-26 LSAGML
+26 GVALTAGL
-32 AVNVYNYA
+32 VGVNVYNYA
-40 NNTPAAQEARVRS
+40 TSSPAAQEARVRS
-53 FSEVLA
+53 FSEVLT
-59 SGGTLPDDNT
+59 SGGILPEDNT

-180 RATIARASGSN
+180 RASIARASGSN
-191 LRTSSGGGFGGNSRS
+191 LGSSSAGGFGGNTRS
-206 SAAVGNATAEAA
+206 SAAGNATAEAA
-218 ARLSSSSSYA
+218 ARLRSSSSYA

-240 ASNDNIRGAAGGA
+240 ASNGNIRGAAGGA
-253 TEFVSG
+253 TEFVAG

-267 GARSR
+267 GARSQ

-321 FQGSADTSFEDD
+321 FQGTADTSFEDD
-333 MNRRERRMAGAVD
+333 MNRRERGVVAAADEVDTSEQERKNHRSRLSKMLIALIPTVFMGMMTIQAMKSEGPWGIVAAIAVTALLAATIIAFTVDAAKYISKYGADGWSVASLIGSAVMAAGLVLAW
-346 DIDNTESERQAH
+346 IDNTNAWLGKVS
-358 RTRLMQWM
+358 TFLFKNMGM
-366 FSLIIATVGMCFAI
+366 TLISSAI
-380 NTLMKAGTVWA
+380 FGTLMGQ
-391 KIGAIAIGV
+391 AISTAPE
-400 IMLGLIGYYIY
+400 
-411 DCISYLTKYKE
+411 TFKE
-422 DQGWAIAGI
+422 AF
-431 VVGVA
+431 
-436 MLAALAVS
+436 
-444 YVNWSGEEGAQVQET
+444 
-459 ANTQTGTEGTGTNP
+459 
-473 TGGEGT
+473 
-479 TPTTDVKPPVEGGA
+479 
-493 GARLGEALKGGA
+493 
-505 MGMGAGKVLDL
+505 
-516 GIELGSSG
+516 G
-524 SEAGGSTGSEK
+524 SEDDSSLKND

>member
-10 RVGAVSISGGK
+10 RIGAVSISAGK
-21 AAVMA
+21 MA
-26 LSAGML
+26 GVALTAGL
-32 AVNVYNYA
+32 VGVNVYNYA
-40 NNTPAAQEARVRS
+40 TSSPAAQEARVRS
-53 FSEVLA
+53 FSEVLT
-59 SGGTLPDDNT
+59 SGGILPEDNT

-180 RATIARASGSN
+180 RASIARASGSN
-191 LRTSSGGGFGGNSRS
+191 LGSSSAGGFGGNTRS
-206 SAAVGNATAEAA
+206 SAAGNATAEAA
-218 ARLSSSSSYA
+218 ARLRSSSSYA

-240 ASNDNIRGAAGGA
+240 ASNGNIRGAAGGA
-253 TEFVSG
+253 TEFVAG

-267 GARSR
+267 GARSQ

-321 FQGSADTSFEDD
+321 FQGTADTSFEDD
-333 MNRRERRMAGAVD
+333 MNRRERGVVAAADEVD
-346 DIDNTESERQAH
+346 TSEQERKNH
-358 RTRLMQWM
+358 RTRLSKMLIGLIPAVFMGMMTIQSMKNSGPWGM
-366 FSLIIATVGMCFAI
+366 VAAIAVTAILGATIIAFTVDAAKYISKYGSDGWSIASLIGSAVMAAGLVLAWINNTNAWLGKVSTFLFKNMGMSMISSAIFGTLMGQAI
-380 NTLMKAGTVWA
+380 NTAP
-391 KIGAIAIGV
+391 
-400 IMLGLIGYYIY
+400 
-411 DCISYLTKYKE
+411 
-422 DQGWAIAGI
+422 
-431 VVGVA
+431 
-436 MLAALAVS
+436 
-444 YVNWSGEEGAQVQET
+444 ET
-459 ANTQTGTEGTGTNP
+459 FKSAF
-473 TGGEGT
+473 
-479 TPTTDVKPPVEGGA
+479 
-493 GARLGEALKGGA
+493 
-505 MGMGAGKVLDL
+505 
-516 GIELGSSG
+516 G
-524 SEAGGSTGSEK
+524 SEDDSSLKND

>member
-10 RVGAVSISGGK
+10 RIGAVSISAGK
-21 AAVMA
+21 MA
-26 LSAGML
+26 GVALTAGL
-32 AVNVYNYA
+32 VGVNVYNYA
-40 NNTPAAQEARVRS
+40 TSSPAAQEARVRS

-59 SGGTLPDDNT
+59 SGGILLEDNT

-206 SAAVGNATAEAA
+206 AAAGNATAEAA
-218 ARLSSSSSYA
+218 ARLSASSSYA

-259 SRFGRSAM
+259 SRFGHSAM
-267 GARSR
+267 GARSQA
-272 EGESLRDMALAS
+272 GESLRDMALAS

-306 RLSGGITVEG
+306 RLSGGIRVG
-316 ENLNE
+316 GGNLHE
-321 FQGSADTSFEDD
+321 FQGTGTERHSTELKE
-333 MNRRERRMAGAVD
+333 RERGLGRHITVVSTAEA
-346 DIDNTESERQAH
+346 ERKHH
-358 RTRLMQWM
+358 RTRLSKMLIGLIPAVFMGMMTIQSMKNSGPWGM
-366 FSLIIATVGMCFAI
+366 VAAIAVTAILGATIIAFTVDAAKYISKYGSDGWSIASLVGSAVMAAGLVLAWI
-380 NTLMKAGTVWA
+380 NNTNAW
-391 KIGAIAIGV
+391 
-400 IMLGLIGYYIY
+400 LG
-411 DCISYLTKYKE
+411 K
-422 DQGWAIAGI
+422 
-431 VVGVA
+431 
-436 MLAALAVS
+436 VS
-444 YVNWSGEEGAQVQET
+444 NFL
-459 ANTQTGTEGTGTNP
+459 
-473 TGGEGT
+473 
-479 TPTTDVKPPVEGGA
+479 VKN
-493 GARLGEALKGGA
+493 
-505 MGMGAGKVLDL
+505 MGMMFIFSAIFGTIMGQAVNTAPETFK
-516 GIELGSSG
+516 SAFG
-524 SEAGGSTGSEK
+524 SEDDSSLKND

>member
-10 RVGAVSISGGK
+10 RIGAVSISAGK
-21 AAVMA
+21 MA
-26 LSAGML
+26 GVALTAGL
-32 AVNVYNYA
+32 VGVNVYNYA
-40 NNTPAAQEARVRS
+40 TSSPAAQEARVRS
-53 FSEVLA
+53 FSEVLT
-59 SGGTLPDDNT
+59 SGGILPEDTT

-206 SAAVGNATAEAA
+206 AAAGNATAEAA
-218 ARLSSSSSYA
+218 ARLSASSSYA

-259 SRFGRSAM
+259 SRFGHSAM
-267 GARSR
+267 GARSQA
-272 EGESLRDMALAS
+272 GESLRDMALAS

-306 RLSGGITVEG
+306 RLSGGIRVG
-316 ENLNE
+316 GGNLHE
-321 FQGSADTSFEDD
+321 FQGTGTERHSTELKE
-333 MNRRERRMAGAVD
+333 RERGLGRHITVVSTAEA
-346 DIDNTESERQAH
+346 ERKHH
-358 RTRLMQWM
+358 RTRLSKMLIGLIPAVFMGMMTIQSMKNSGPWGM
-366 FSLIIATVGMCFAI
+366 VAAIAVTAILGATIIAFTVDAAKYISKYGSDGWSIASLVGSAVMAAGLVLAWI
-380 NTLMKAGTVWA
+380 NNTNAW
-391 KIGAIAIGV
+391 
-400 IMLGLIGYYIY
+400 LG
-411 DCISYLTKYKE
+411 K
-422 DQGWAIAGI
+422 
-431 VVGVA
+431 
-436 MLAALAVS
+436 VS
-444 YVNWSGEEGAQVQET
+444 NFL
-459 ANTQTGTEGTGTNP
+459 
-473 TGGEGT
+473 
-479 TPTTDVKPPVEGGA
+479 VKN
-493 GARLGEALKGGA
+493 
-505 MGMGAGKVLDL
+505 MGMMFIFSAIFGTIMGQAVNTAPETFK
-516 GIELGSSG
+516 SAFG
-524 SEAGGSTGSEK
+524 SEDDSSLKND

>member
-10 RVGAVSISGGK
+10 RIGAVSISVGK
-21 AAVMA
+21 MA
-26 LSAGML
+26 GVALTAGL
-32 AVNVYNYA
+32 VGVNVYNYA
-40 NNTPAAQEARVRS
+40 TSSPAAQEARVRS

-59 SGGTLPDDNT
+59 SGGILPEDTT
-69 MNFALGNVQF
+69 MNFAMGNVQF

-180 RATIARASGSN
+180 RASIARASGSN

-206 SAAVGNATAEAA
+206 SAAGNATAEAA
-218 ARLSSSSSYA
+218 ARLSASSSYA

-240 ASNDNIRGAAGGA
+240 ASNDSIRGAAGGA

-321 FQGSADTSFEDD
+321 FQGTADTSFEDD
-333 MNRRERRMAGAVD
+333 MNRRERGVTAAAD
-346 DIDNTESERQAH
+346 EADTSEQERKNH
-358 RTRLMQWM
+358 RTRLSKM
-366 FSLIIATVGMCFAI
+366 LIALIPTVFMGMMTIQATKDNVPWGLIA
-380 NTLMKAGTVWA
+380 
-391 KIGAIAIGV
+391 AIAVTAILAAV
-400 IMLGLIGYYIY
+400 ITAFTVDAANYIA
-411 DCISYLTKYKE
+411 KYGKNE
-422 DQGWAIAGI
+422 DGWAIASI
-431 VVGVA
+431 VGSVVLVSGLVLAWINKTNGWLQSVGEFLFKNMGMSLISSA
-436 MLAALAVS
+436 IFGTLMGQAISTAPETFKEAFG
-444 YVNWSGEEGAQVQET
+444 SGE
-459 ANTQTGTEGTGTNP
+459 
-473 TGGEGT
+473 
-479 TPTTDVKPPVEGGA
+479 DDSS
-493 GARLGEALKGGA
+493 LKN
-505 MGMGAGKVLDL
+505 D
-516 GIELGSSG
+516 
-524 SEAGGSTGSEK
+524 

>member
-10 RVGAVSISGGK
+10 RIGAVSISAGK
-21 AAVMA
+21 MA
-26 LSAGML
+26 GVALTAGL
-32 AVNVYNYA
+32 VGVNVYNYA
-40 NNTPAAQEARVRS
+40 TSSPAAQEARVRS
-53 FSEVLA
+53 FSEVLT
-59 SGGTLPDDNT
+59 SGGILPEDNT

-180 RATIARASGSN
+180 RASIARASGSN
-191 LRTSSGGGFGGNSRS
+191 LGSSSAGGFGGNTRS
-206 SAAVGNATAEAA
+206 SAAGNATAEAA
-218 ARLSSSSSYA
+218 ARLRSSSSYA

-240 ASNDNIRGAAGGA
+240 ASNGNIRGAAGGA
-253 TEFVSG
+253 TEFVAG

-267 GARSR
+267 GARSQ

-321 FQGSADTSFEDD
+321 FQGTADTSFEDD
-333 MNRRERRMAGAVD
+333 MNRRERGVVAAADEVDTSEQERKNHRSRLSKMLIALIPTVFMGMMTIQSMKSEGPWGMVAAIAVTAILGAAIIAFTVD
-346 DIDNTESERQAH
+346 AAKYIDKYGADGWSVA
-358 RTRLMQWM
+358 
-366 FSLIIATVGMCFAI
+366 SLIGSAVMAAGLVLAWINNTNAWLGKVSTFLFKNMGMSMISSAI
-380 NTLMKAGTVWA
+380 FGTLMGQ
-391 KIGAIAIGV
+391 AISTAP
-400 IMLGLIGYYIY
+400 
-411 DCISYLTKYKE
+411 
-422 DQGWAIAGI
+422 
-431 VVGVA
+431 
-436 MLAALAVS
+436 
-444 YVNWSGEEGAQVQET
+444 ET
-459 ANTQTGTEGTGTNP
+459 FKSAF
-473 TGGEGT
+473 
-479 TPTTDVKPPVEGGA
+479 
-493 GARLGEALKGGA
+493 
-505 MGMGAGKVLDL
+505 
-516 GIELGSSG
+516 G
-524 SEAGGSTGSEK
+524 SEDDSSLKND

>member
-10 RVGAVSISGGK
+10 RIGAVSISAGK
-21 AAVMA
+21 MA
-26 LSAGML
+26 GVALTAGL
-32 AVNVYNYA
+32 VGVNVYNYA
-40 NNTPAAQEARVRS
+40 TSSPAAQEARVRS
-53 FSEVLA
+53 FSEVLT
-59 SGGTLPDDNT
+59 SGGILPEDNT

-180 RATIARASGSN
+180 RASIARASGSN
-191 LRTSSGGGFGGNSRS
+191 LGSSSAGGFGGNTRS
-206 SAAVGNATAEAA
+206 SAAGNATAEAA
-218 ARLSSSSSYA
+218 ARLRSSSSYA

-240 ASNDNIRGAAGGA
+240 ASNGNIRGAAGGA
-253 TEFVSG
+253 TEFVAG

-267 GARSR
+267 GARSQ

-321 FQGSADTSFEDD
+321 FQGTADTSFEDD
-333 MNRRERRMAGAVD
+333 MNRRERGVAAAADEVDTSEQERKNHRSRLSKMLIALIPTVFMGMMTIQSMKNSGPWGMVAAIAV
-346 DIDNTESERQAH
+346 TA
-358 RTRLMQWM
+358 LLAAM
-366 FSLIIATVGMCFAI
+366 IIAFTVDAAKYISKYGSDGWSIASLVGSAVMAAGLVLAWINNTNAWLGKVSTFLFKNMGMSMISSAI
-380 NTLMKAGTVWA
+380 FGTLMGQ
-391 KIGAIAIGV
+391 AISTAP
-400 IMLGLIGYYIY
+400 
-411 DCISYLTKYKE
+411 
-422 DQGWAIAGI
+422 
-431 VVGVA
+431 
-436 MLAALAVS
+436 
-444 YVNWSGEEGAQVQET
+444 ET
-459 ANTQTGTEGTGTNP
+459 FKSAF
-473 TGGEGT
+473 
-479 TPTTDVKPPVEGGA
+479 
-493 GARLGEALKGGA
+493 
-505 MGMGAGKVLDL
+505 
-516 GIELGSSG
+516 G
-524 SEAGGSTGSEK
+524 SEDDSSLKND